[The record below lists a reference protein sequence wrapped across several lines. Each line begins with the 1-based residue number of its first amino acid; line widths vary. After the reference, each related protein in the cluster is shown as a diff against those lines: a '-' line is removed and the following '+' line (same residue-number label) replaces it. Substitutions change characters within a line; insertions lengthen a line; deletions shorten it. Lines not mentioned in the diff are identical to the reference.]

1 MKFYALATIFAL
13 AATLGQPLS
22 AQQLT
27 TPALPGEVAPAPS
40 TTEGTLALTLPE
52 AYELAL
58 SRNLDLQ
65 VGRYDVAKADASIA
79 GATGTFDP
87 QLSLGVSG
95 DWSKAPAATQ
105 LAGAD
110 VNVGRDAKFDLGL
123 ATVLPTGTN
132 LSVDS
137 STTRSETNSTFFF
150 LNPRWNTD
158 LTVSLRQ
165 PLLQGFGTL
174 VNRSAIVVARN
185 SRDQTAASFA
195 IKVISTLQTVENA
208 YWDLV
213 ATRKAVEVR
222 QQSLELAQR
231 LLRETQERVKV
242 GTAAPIDTVQSE
254 ATVAARRQELITAG
268 NAAANAED
276 ALKAVLG
283 FDQPD
288 EWDVHIKTA
297 EELTS
302 KRIHPKLADSIDL
315 ALKRRPE
322 VHSLLLSIE
331 LAALNTRVARNTV
344 LPRLDLQANYGWGG
358 LGGNFKV
365 VDSETGQVISTQP
378 GGLDDALR
386 QLRKQDFP
394 HWSLGITFG
403 IPLGNNDAKARLAQ
417 RRYELDQAKVQL
429 NALKQQITRD
439 VRIAVR
445 ALEDGAANIDAAEA
459 AQAAAQRN
467 LEAEQTKYN
476 NGLST
481 NYQVLQIQDDL
492 AGAKLTALQAEVAY
506 RRALVGYRY
515 ATGMLLDDEHV
526 AIVDPGQPEI
536 PHDYWK
542 NVRWLQFVDF
552 RGDKTASK
560 PVQEPSPETVTQK
573 NEEDPS

>member
-1 MKFYALATIFAL
+1 MKLNALTTIFAL
-13 AATLGQPLS
+13 TAILGQPAL

-27 TPALPGEVAPAPS
+27 TPALPAPVAPAP
-40 TTEGTLALTLPE
+40 TATEGNLSLTLPQ

-65 VGRYDVAKADASIA
+65 VGRYDVAKAEVSIA

-87 QLSLGVSG
+87 QLSLGISG
-95 DWSKAPAATQ
+95 DWSKSPAATQ
-105 LAGAD
+105 LAGAQ

-132 LSVDS
+132 LSIDS

-158 LTVSLRQ
+158 LTVSVRQ

-185 SRDQTAASFA
+185 SRDQTASSFA
-195 IKVISTLQTVENA
+195 IKVINTLQSVEDA
-208 YWDLV
+208 YWDLI
-213 ATRKAVEVR
+213 ATRQAVEVR

-254 ATVAARRQELITAG
+254 ATVAARQQELITAK

-276 ALKAVLG
+276 TLKAVLG

-288 EWDVHIKTA
+288 EWNVHIKTSD
-297 EELTS
+297 ELTT
-302 KRIHPKLADSIDL
+302 KPVHPRLADSIDV
-315 ALKRRPE
+315 ALKKRPE

-331 LAALNTRVARNTV
+331 LAALNTRVARNSV
-344 LPRLDLQANYGWGG
+344 LPRLDLQATYGWGG
-358 LGGNFKV
+358 LGGNYQV
-365 VDSETGQVISTQP
+365 IDTETGQVISTQP
-378 GGLDDALR
+378 GGLNDALR
-386 QLRKQDFP
+386 QLRNLDFP
-394 HWSLGITFG
+394 HWTLGVTFG
-403 IPLGNNDAKARLAQ
+403 VPLGNNQAKATLAQ
-417 RRYELDQAKVQL
+417 RRFELDQAKVQL

-439 VRIAVR
+439 VRTAVR

-459 AQAAAQRN
+459 AQVAAQRN

-492 AGAKLTALQAEVAY
+492 AVAQLTALQAEVAY
-506 RRALVGYRY
+506 RKALVGYRY
-515 ATGMLLDDEHV
+515 ATGTLLDEEHV

-552 RGDKTASK
+552 HGDKTASRPAPEQPK
-560 PVQEPSPETVTQK
+560 TEKEENPS
-573 NEEDPS
+573 